1 MKKGLGSKLAR
12 TAGTGA
18 VALVTLILIGTPAKA
33 GDYVVAQCAPGLN
46 ASAEARFSSSSNH
59 FKGIQ
64 ECGRNSPGVQVRHQL
79 AAGETGTVH
88 RRFGAWVWTAPP
100 GTVIS
105 GGSAR
110 SRLENAN
117 GVSGYLVVSPDTGNS
132 AVTENQNDGN
142 QHLSA
147 IPAGR
152 WRYFVARL
160 ECTSPTQGGRCV
172 GAAANAHTYVK
183 QVRLRLTDLAAPV
196 LGVGG
201 SLLES
206 GTSRGWQTI
215 SLLASDQGAGI
226 KSTRVTVNGVQA
238 AGEDLGISCHP
249 LPGGLTSSL
258 SPCPKAI
265 GKVYS
270 FDTAA
275 RPFRHGN
282 NKVEVCVSDYAQIG
296 TPNFDCESRQ
306 VLVDSLCPASSA
318 GGGKK
323 LRARFTRSG
332 KRFSRQ
338 KIGTPTI
345 IRGRIGDGHGNPIVG
360 AQVCIQAHTD
370 LRGKKF
376 KLLATTV
383 TNSDGHFTYK
393 LKRGASRKI
402 RVVYRDGTFQISRSL
417 RLKVKGTSTLHVSKH
432 RTRPLK
438 RVGFFGKIPGPHA
451 AGRVVVVYGTVPG
464 AKKRFLVRRA
474 KTNSVGRWRA
484 GYSFTPV
491 PARTRFVFWAVVP
504 NQNGYPYTQ
513 GRSAARYIRVR
524 P

>member
-1 MKKGLGSKLAR
+1 MKKGLGGKLAR
-12 TAGTGA
+12 MAGTGA

-46 ASAEARFSSSSNH
+46 AGTEARFSSSSNH

-64 ECGRNSPGVQVRHQL
+64 ECGRNAPGVQIRHQL

-105 GGSAR
+105 GGSTR

-160 ECTSPTQGGRCV
+160 ECTAPNEGDRCV
-172 GAAANAHTYVK
+172 GAASDAHTYVK
-183 QVRLRLTDLAAPV
+183 QIRLRLTDLSSPV
-196 LGVGG
+196 LSVGG
-201 SLLES
+201 SLLE
-206 GTSRGWQTI
+206 GGVRRGRQTLGLI
-215 SLLASDQGAGI
+215 ASDQGAGL
-226 KSTRVTVNGVQA
+226 KSTRITVNGVQA
-238 AGEDLGISCHP
+238 AGEDLGSSCHP
-249 LPGGLTSSL
+249 LPGALTSSL
-258 SPCPKAI
+258 SPCPKGI
-265 GKVYS
+265 GKVYTL
-270 FDTAA
+270 DTAA
-275 RPFRHGN
+275 PPFRHGN
-282 NKVEVCVSDYAQIG
+282 NKVEICVFDYAQTG
-296 TPNFDCESRQ
+296 MPNFDCESRQ
-306 VLVDSLCPASSA
+306 VLVDSLCPASPV

-323 LRARFTRSG
+323 LRARFAGSG
-332 KRFSRQ
+332 KRFARL
-338 KIGTPTI
+338 KFGTATI
-345 IRGRIGDGHGNPIVG
+345 IRGRLGDGNGNPIVG
-360 AQVCIQAHTD
+360 AQVCVQVRTD
-370 LRGKKF
+370 APNRRF
-376 KLLATTV
+376 KLLATTA
-383 TNSDGHFTYK
+383 TNSDGHFSYK

-402 RVVYRDGTFQISRSL
+402 RVVYRDGSFQMSRSL
-417 RLKVKGTSTLHVSKH
+417 RLKVKGTSTLRVSRH

-438 RVGFFGKIPGPHA
+438 RVRFFGKIPGPHA

-474 KTNSVGRWRA
+474 KTNAVGRWRA
-484 GYSFTPV
+484 AYSFTPV
-491 PARTRFVFWAVVP
+491 PAKTRFVFWAVVP